1 MKRSAVCFLLIS
13 MAAIVSSCSRFTY
26 GQIQTGTFEGKLTIR
41 WVEPDRFVYI
51 PDSLNPLSFTTP
63 TRPPLVPGIMY
74 TDGGSIPR
82 LFWGVTGYSPWGYA
96 PAYIIHDWLFLAHHC
111 AFPDYQNIE
120 FEDSAR
126 ILAEG
131 IKTIMEAGIAPKDE
145 TTLWAIYEAVK
156 SRIAESIWNNPN
168 ACNQIPD
175 TADFKSL
182 SPPGV
187 FFMEID
193 MQRIPRR

>member
-1 MKRSAVCFLLIS
+1 VKKGAVCFFLIS
-13 MAAIVSSCSRFTY
+13 MMAFSSSCSRFAY
-26 GQIQTGTFEGKLTIR
+26 DQIQPGKFEGKLTIR

-51 PDSLNPLSFTTP
+51 PDRLDPLSFTTP
-63 TRPPLVPGIMY
+63 GRPPIVAGIMS

-82 LFWGVTGYSPWGYA
+82 LFWGVPGYSPWGYA

-111 AFPDYQNIE
+111 AFPEYQTIE
-120 FEDSAR
+120 FEDSAQ

-131 IKTIMEAGIAPKDE
+131 IKTLMVAGIAPEDE

-156 SRIAESIWNNPN
+156 SRIAKSIWNNPN
-168 ACNQIPD
+168 ACNQITD
-175 TADFKSL
+175 NADFKSL

-193 MQRIPRR
+193 MKRIPRR